1 MLQSHTYTSKQKG
14 EYMHKSTSKARNHGK
29 NVQAKLRAQAR
40 IWKNNAII
48 AKKEMHKEILLEKC
62 ASRLVSWKN
71 KNQFLNANKW
81 RLLTNVDLKGA

>member
-40 IWKNNAII
+40 I
-48 AKKEMHKEILLEKC
+48 
-62 ASRLVSWKN
+62 
-71 KNQFLNANKW
+71 
-81 RLLTNVDLKGA
+81 